1 MLLVARDTLLYSR
14 IPVPIESNLL
24 LFPLAYVDT
33 RYIPVVRAV
42 IVVHT
47 SVVGSWCRCV
57 PLPVPRS
64 TPALTVPRVAPT
76 AGCLVPVGLPHAG
89 RVASWGGVPAA
100 RVAAT
105 VAVVAII
112 AFTVPVVIAVA
123 VVAPIPSTTIAVPS
137 IAVRAPLEVSQTTRL
152 VDSAIVCGLDTLYL
166 MQVRRWWL
174 SE

>member
-1 MLLVARDTLLYSR
+1 MLLIARNTLLYPR
-14 IPVPIESNLL
+14 IPVPIKSNLL

-89 RVASWGGVPAA
+89 RVASAPPAQPHRNWGFPYAFAMMQAVIFVHLHSPFTS
-100 RVAAT
+100 VADLR
-105 VAVVAII
+105 
-112 AFTVPVVIAVA
+112 
-123 VVAPIPSTTIAVPS
+123 S
-137 IAVRAPLEVSQTTRL
+137 IY
-152 VDSAIVCGLDTLYL
+152 I
-166 MQVRRWWL
+166 
-174 SE
+174 